1 MREVAELLV
10 SSNKTARE
18 IGEALGMAE
27 GTVRVHIKH
36 MNKILNVESRSEL
49 VRLFLESNSAA

>member
-18 IGEALGMAE
+18 IGETLGMAE

-49 VRLFLESNSAA
+49 VRLFIESSSAA